1 MMKVPA
7 VVRIEPASSCNLKC
21 IHCPTGLGMAPK
33 GIMGREIFEKI
44 ASELK
49 SFSEELSTVVL
60 YHGGEPLLNKNL
72 IDYIKILKNF
82 GVKKV
87 KTVTNGKLLTDELCF
102 QLVNSGLDEIE
113 ISLDGMSGEESDL
126 IRQKSS
132 SNQVLASVQKLSD
145 FRTQIESDLKISLA
159 TVQFVD
165 DYYQSFAKVGNSAIP
180 EWLQSRFPQGINFK
194 SCWAVQWPGGFPDS
208 LSVIH
213 HEPILS
219 RPKGCSMLDETITIR
234 ANGDVVLCCYDL
246 TSLLVVGNVKSL
258 GILEIWNSQNY
269 ENVRA
274 DFKAGRY
281 SEPCKSCAVVTGRKF
296 LGKRNLIPVS

>member
-1 MMKVPA
+1 MKVPA
-7 VVRIEPASSCNLKC
+7 VVRIEPASSCNLRC
-21 IHCPTGLGMAPK
+21 IHCPTGLGVAPK
-33 GIMGREIFEKI
+33 GIMQRELFEKI

-49 SFSEELSTVVL
+49 SFSDELSTVVL

-72 IDYIKILKNF
+72 IDYIKVLKVV

-87 KTVTNGKLLTDELCF
+87 KTVTNGKLLTDELCL
-102 QLVNSGLDEIE
+102 QLVKSGLDEIE
-113 ISLDGMSGEESDL
+113 ISLDGVSGEDSDSLRLKSNSKEVLDAVQKLLDFRSQEESDL
-126 IRQKSS
+126 RI
-132 SNQVLASVQKLSD
+132 SV
-145 FRTQIESDLKISLA
+145 A

-165 DYYQSFAKVGNSAIP
+165 DYFRSFEKVGNSP
-180 EWLQSRFPQGINFK
+180 TPKWLESRFPHGINIK
-194 SCWAVQWPGGFPDS
+194 SCWGVQWPGGYPEAF
-208 LSVIH
+208 SVIH

-219 RPKGCSMLDETITIR
+219 TPQGCSMLDETITIR

-246 TSLLVVGNVKSL
+246 TSLLVIGNVKSA

-269 ENVRA
+269 ENIRE

-296 LGKRNLIPVS
+296 LGKRTLIPVS